1 MAAQKEGDRGL
12 KARLGKLLEEGGFD
26 LLREKEVTGKP
37 VLRQGPEAS
46 RGEKTRVSHTT
57 PSAMC
62 ESRATSWEDCN
73 G

>member
-37 VLRQGPEAS
+37 ILRQGPKA
-46 RGEKTRVSHTT
+46 RGGE
-57 PSAMC
+57 
-62 ESRATSWEDCN
+62 EDP
-73 G
+73 GVPYHPVGYV